1 MRCRRSRRWRG
12 WRLDRLRRG
21 TRLARLHAHDWRPPR
36 GALEARDVDL
46 DVDEACRAHRPG
58 QHARSAFSLRAVRAA
73 GPHQNNYATDL
84 CELRRFD
91 EAKSLLRKAIPVARR
106 VIGASHQHTITM
118 RSLYAKTFF
127 HNPGATID
135 EIREAVNTLEEIEP
149 ISRRVLGIAHPIAVN
164 IQGELQKARA
174 LLRAREAGKNVVFVR
189 E

>member
-1 MRCRRSRRWRG
+1 MERRLGGSVDNILTVQGNLAGAYYAVGRFEEA
-12 WRLDRLRRG
+12 LSLRRDVY
-21 TRLARLHAHDWRPPR
+21 ARTLKIYGENSFQILR
-36 GALEARDVDL
+36 EA
-46 DVDEACRAHRPG
+46 
-58 QHARSAFSLRAVRAA
+58 
-73 GPHQNNYATDL
+73 NNYAVLLKQLKHFTL
-84 CELRRFD
+84 AR
-91 EAKSLLRKAIPVARR
+91 SVLRKAIPVARR

-135 EIREAVNTLEEIEP
+135 EIREAINTLEEIEP